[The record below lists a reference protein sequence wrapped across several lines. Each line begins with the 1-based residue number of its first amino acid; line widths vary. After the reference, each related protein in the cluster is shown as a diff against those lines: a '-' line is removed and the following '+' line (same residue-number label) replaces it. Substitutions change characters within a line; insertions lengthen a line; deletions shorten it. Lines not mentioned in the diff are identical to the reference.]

1 MIDFEYLWK
10 DTTESWPSNIF
21 GFGLRV
27 TEMPPE
33 VDVNTDILYKSF
45 ISGFKQYGRIWDE
58 IIPRPE
64 LLEAQKLKKI
74 AKNEFYYKSDLWGRI
89 LFNFAIAY
97 RNNKLPREQIIE
109 AMIPFYHSR
118 ILSFVNKT
126 NHMGTKECEEYFE
139 AINRTMEN
147 EKYYLIARWDEDQE
161 KMGRKLFY

>member
-64 LLEAQKLKKI
+64 LLEA
-74 AKNEFYYKSDLWGRI
+74 
-89 LFNFAIAY
+89 
-97 RNNKLPREQIIE
+97 
-109 AMIPFYHSR
+109 
-118 ILSFVNKT
+118 
-126 NHMGTKECEEYFE
+126 
-139 AINRTMEN
+139 
-147 EKYYLIARWDEDQE
+147 
-161 KMGRKLFY
+161 